1 MKGFRVAEA
10 AAKDIEVL
18 VRQRH
23 MMFEEMR
30 HPSEAQHRAA
40 DSTYRRW
47 ARSRLRSGKLRG
59 VLVIAP
65 GGKVAAGG
73 CVWLREVQPAPGR
86 AARVMPYLMSMY
98 TEPEFR
104 RRGLASLIVKDSM
117 NWARKNGYARMTLH
131 ASEAGRRVY
140 SRLGW
145 DRSWE
150 MRADLSGPSVRRKKG
165 ATAARA
171 RS

>member
-1 MKGFRVAEA
+1 LKGFKVAKA
-10 AAKDIEVL
+10 TGKDVEVL

-30 HPSEAQHRAA
+30 HPSKEEHRVG
-40 DSTYRRW
+40 DETYRSW
-47 ARSRLRSGKLRG
+47 ARAKLRSGELLG
-59 VLVIAP
+59 LLVMSP
-65 GGKVAAGG
+65 DGRVVAGG

-86 AARVMPYLMSMY
+86 TSGVMPYLMSMY

-104 RRGLASLIVKDSM
+104 RRGLATLVVGKAMD
-117 NWARKNGYARMTLH
+117 WARMGGYDRMTLH
-131 ASEAGRRVY
+131 ASEPGKEVY

-145 DRSWE
+145 ERSWE
-150 MRADLSGPSVRRKKG
+150 MRADLTGKPARRKG
-165 ATAARA
+165 PATASRA